1 MDEKME
7 KALLE
12 CCEKHTDVLSQATID
27 FIYDLAQTA
36 INTSDT
42 PIDNAFLPVISATK
56 PILEAAVKKAVDKID
71 KVEGN
76 LE

>member
-12 CCEKHTDVLSQATID
+12 CCERHTDVLSQGTID

>member
-1 MDEKME
+1 MDGKME

-12 CCEKHTDVLSQATID
+12 CCERHTDVLSQGTID
-27 FIYDLAQTA
+27 FVYDLAQTA
-36 INTSDT
+36 INVSDT
-42 PIDNAFLPVISATK
+42 PIDNAFLPIITATR
-56 PILEAAVKKAVDKID
+56 PLLEAAVKKAVDKID